1 MQELSRRVRR
11 DGRFEQVGQWPWSQ
25 GRNIE
30 LWRRRSGAGGG
41 HLETFDQDFIRLARG
56 METGPAGLAKV
67 MSRIGI
73 EHQLDGHFLYQERVK
88 AWAEQQLQKDPN
100 DADALWSLGL
110 IDVLRNRPAEAQQW
124 FGRLA
129 ASHPQAPW
137 PATYQAVTLL
147 ADGHPI
153 RAHRV
158 LQALPP
164 EARSEPVV
172 QALADLTHVL
182 GGRLDRIP
190 ATRASVEAAIA
201 RVRQDVED
209 KP

>member
-1 MQELSRRVRR
+1 VEVF
-11 DGRFEQVGQWPWSQ
+11 DG
-25 GRNIE
+25 
-30 LWRRRSGAGGG
+30 
-41 HLETFDQDFIRLARG
+41 DFIRLARG
-56 METGPAGLAKV
+56 MEQGPRGVAALFR
-67 MSRIGI
+67 RIGT
-73 EHQLDGHFLYQERVK
+73 EHLLDGHFLYQRRVR
-88 AWAEQQLQKDPN
+88 AWARERLSRHPN
-100 DADALWSLGL
+100 DPDALWSLGL
-110 IDVLRNRPAEAQQW
+110 IDVLRNRPAEAQVW

-129 ASHPQAPW
+129 ESHPQAPW

-158 LQALPP
+158 LAALPP

-172 QALADLTHVL
+172 QALGDLTQVL

-190 ATRASVEAAIA
+190 AARASVEAAIA